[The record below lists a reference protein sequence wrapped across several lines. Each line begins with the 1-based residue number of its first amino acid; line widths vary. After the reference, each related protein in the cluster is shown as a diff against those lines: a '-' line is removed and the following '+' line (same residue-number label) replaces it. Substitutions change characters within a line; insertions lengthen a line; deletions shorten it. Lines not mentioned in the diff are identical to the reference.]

1 MTGDISAYLFDP
13 RQSYTSVR
21 LQQGRV
27 ITDVDWNENE
37 RIGDDRLRRL
47 LADVVCGYGT
57 TNDGFRLVGATLA
70 SIEVP
75 TGAGGT
81 APQATYDVSL
91 AAGSFLLGGHR
102 HVWPAADAE
111 TSLSQRDWLQ
121 LTGADVAALPAQP
134 GADRTD
140 LVYLEAFEH
149 PVRAVEDRE
158 LRERA
163 LGGPDT
169 STRLK
174 AIRRI
179 GVLAGTAADCIAAG
193 AQLRETVTAPAPG
206 DTSGS
211 AHGFDAEMREVLS
224 KARLTVD
231 FTAGDTAEDPCKPR
245 VTGGYL
251 GAENQAIRVQL
262 SAANRFLWAYDNGEP
277 LYRVQIENATPEAD
291 GSISIAF
298 LTPPRDPVL
307 FPLQGAIVEILPWD
321 AVLANSEKVAAASGH
336 LARVTASYDPGTDLL
351 RIAPAIPAEMQEWLQ
366 STDRDPLL
374 SPRDPVE
381 ERRYFYARIWQPG
394 PEESADLDHQ
404 FAPGTPV
411 VLPGTGI
418 ELTFSDFGLPGD
430 FWIIAARPNTPD
442 RVVPWRLLDAAA
454 PMGPQR
460 FYAPLGLV
468 HWTVDAAGASATVE
482 DCRHRFRRLC
492 QVESCCT
499 VHVGDGESSHGEVD
513 DLQAAIDLL
522 PPAGGQICLLPGVH
536 EAAARIVERENL
548 VIQGCG
554 PRSRVVAAAGQTEP
568 VIGIEDSR
576 NVVLRDFAIGSETT
590 VLVAA
595 LRPERLLLTHMRL
608 EARDRGA
615 VIATAGDGIA
625 LIESAITTQPLAAPL
640 IGTGAPLEPAVFLAG
655 DRLRVLR
662 SRIVTQPGDS
672 TALTALGG
680 LQIGGDSTDV
690 EIADNLIEAG
700 NNAGIVLGSI
710 DFVPPDVIASQP
722 TIMAYYAGHHAQP
735 THASWLTLS
744 DDDCINIDPR
754 PQPPDDPDQPTPPVP
769 ISDGPVVDCR
779 IVNNRILDMG
789 ASGITV
795 AFWFDP
801 DNEDDAIVTDR
812 LRIDGNEIR
821 GCMRLELGNLA
832 PEIREIVAFGGIT
845 LAAGA
850 DITIRDNRIVEV
862 GTAHNTPIVGIFVL
876 DGEAVAIQRNHA
888 RDNGRVADLESD
900 IEIGWA
906 GGIIVALARPAVD
919 FFAPFRDQV
928 HARQDGAPA
937 LIVEDNVVVAREGR
951 ALCVIGVGPMVIHG
965 NQLTAHGSNTLSR
978 IPIAGAV
985 VGGFNVTTLAL
996 IGLLSRRETRNPL
1009 MAYLDILGGAAVAVL
1024 NLGLS
1029 NEIYLQ
1035 LLGFSG
1041 LGLVDPQQPP
1051 GGGFDD
1057 DIRLLANGNVQF
1069 NDNQVVFDSLSPAIT
1084 LTLSSVLLLSL
1095 DDVSMQDNQCD
1106 CDLLFDIVGIHALAI
1121 GWSVRMQGNRFKEP
1135 LLLNQDDFT
1144 HVFLSGLTLG
1154 IYNDTTHNQGTHCFV
1169 DVGLLKPRITITSFS
1184 SGISAELDSNRHLAP
1199 EALCRIFLDRRD
1211 QIGQAAGFPVAQVGV
1226 G

>member
-13 RQSYTSVR
+13 RQSYASVR

-57 TNDGFRLVGATLA
+57 TNDGFRVTGATLT
-70 SIEVP
+70 SIDVP
-75 TGAGGT
+75 TGTGGT

-102 HVWPAADAE
+102 HVWPADDAE
-111 TSLSQRDWLQ
+111 TFLTQRDWLQ
-121 LTGADVAALPAQP
+121 LTGAAVAALPSQP
-134 GADRTD
+134 GASRTD
-140 LVYLEAFEH
+140 LVYLEAFEQ

-174 AIRRI
+174 AMRRI
-179 GVLAGTAADCIAAG
+179 AVLADAGAGCVEAA
-193 AQLRETVTAPAPG
+193 AQLRAAVTAPAPG
-206 DTSGS
+206 DTSGT
-211 AHGFDAEMREVLS
+211 AHGFDAEMCQVLS
-224 KARLTVD
+224 KTRLTVD
-231 FTAGDTAEDPCKPR
+231 FAGDDPTEDPCKPR
-245 VTGGYL
+245 VSGGYL
-251 GAENQAIRVQL
+251 GAENQAIRAQL
-262 SAANRFLWAYDNGEP
+262 TAANRFLWAYDNGEP
-277 LYRVQIENATPEAD
+277 LYRVRIENATPDAD

-307 FPLQGAIVEILPWD
+307 FPLQGAIIEILPWD
-321 AVLANSEKVAAASGH
+321 AVLVNAEKVAAVSGH

-351 RIAPAIPAEMQEWLQ
+351 RIAPEIPVEMQEWLQ
-366 STDRDPLL
+366 STARDPIL
-374 SPRDPVE
+374 STRDPE
-381 ERRYFYARIWQPG
+381 EQRRYFYARIWQPG
-394 PEESADLDHQ
+394 PEGSGDLDHQ
-404 FAPGTPV
+404 FTPGAPVP
-411 VLPGTGI
+411 LPGTGI

-442 RVVPWRLLDAAA
+442 LVVPWRLLDAAA

-460 FYAPLGLV
+460 FYAPLGLLQ
-468 HWTVDAAGASATVE
+468 WTVEDTGASATVE

-492 QVESCCT
+492 DVESCCT
-499 VHVGDGESSHGEVD
+499 IHVGDGQSSHGEAN
-513 DLQAAIDLL
+513 DLQTAIDLL
-522 PPAGGQICLLPGVH
+522 PPAGGQICLLPGRH
-536 EAAARIVERENL
+536 QAAARIVERDNI

-568 VIGIEDSR
+568 VIGVEHSR
-576 NVVLRDFAIGSETT
+576 DIVLRDFAISSETA
-590 VLVAA
+590 VLVDA
-595 LRPERLLLTHMRL
+595 LQPERLQLTRMHL
-608 EARDRGA
+608 ESRDRGA
-615 VIATAGDGIA
+615 VIATAANGVA
-625 LIESAITTQPLAAPL
+625 LRDCDITTRPLVTPL
-640 IGTGAPLEPAVFLAG
+640 IGTGAPIEPAVFLAG
-655 DRLRVLR
+655 DRLAVLR
-662 SRIVTQPGDS
+662 SRIVTEGGDS
-672 TALTALGG
+672 VGLTALGG

-690 EIADNLIEAG
+690 EIADNLIEGG

-710 DFVPPDVIASQP
+710 DFVPAPVIASQP
-722 TIMAYYAGHHAQP
+722 AIQAHYAARRAQP
-735 THASWLTLS
+735 TFASRLTIRGN
-744 DDDCINIDPR
+744 CIDLDPR
-754 PQPPDDPDQPTPPVP
+754 PQPPRDPDQPAPPVP

-801 DNEDDAIVTDR
+801 DREDDAIITDR

-821 GCMRLELGNLA
+821 GCMRLNLVTLPPEL
-832 PEIREIVAFGGIT
+832 REIVAFGGIA

-850 DITIRDNRIVEV
+850 DIAIRDNRILEI
-862 GTAHNTPIVGIFVL
+862 GTEHTTPIVAIFVL

-888 RDNGRVADLESD
+888 RDNGRIAELDSN

-919 FFAPFRDQV
+919 FFAPFGRQV

-937 LIVEDNVVVAREGR
+937 LIVEGNVVVAREGR
-951 ALCVIGVGPMVIHG
+951 ALCAIGVGPMVIHG

-978 IPIAGAV
+978 IPTEGV
-985 VGGFNVTTLAL
+985 VRGGFNLTTLAL
-996 IGLLSRRETRNPL
+996 IGLLSRRQTRNPL
-1009 MAYLDILGGAAVAVL
+1009 MAFLDILGGAAVAVL

-1051 GGGFDD
+1051 DGGFDD
-1057 DIRLLANGNVQF
+1057 DIKLLANGNVQF

-1084 LTLSSVLLLSL
+1084 LTLSAVLLLSL
-1095 DDVSMQDNQCD
+1095 DDIGMQDNQCD
-1106 CDLLFDIVGIHALAI
+1106 CDLFVDFVGIHALAL
-1121 GWSVRMQGNRFKEP
+1121 GWSVRMQGNRFKEG
-1135 LLLNQDDFT
+1135 LINA
-1144 HVFLSGLTLG
+1144 FLSGMTLG
-1154 IYNDTTHNQGTHCFV
+1154 VYNDTTHNQGTHCFV
-1169 DVGLLKPRITITSFS
+1169 EVGLLEPRILITSFS

-1199 EALCRIFLDRRD
+1199 PSLCQRFLGRRD
-1211 QIGQAAGFPVAQVGV
+1211 QIGRAAGFPIAQVGIK
-1226 G
+1226 